1 MSGET
6 SLPQYDLPE
15 VIGEAMSATKM
26 AQFITQAVRET
37 AEGLHASKLVVL
49 SFLTESASYRVG
61 AAYHLDNS
69 GIANRSFSHESF
81 PAGEQALRTGLIR
94 IIPPPLSQLPEVL
107 RPHFEGEVF
116 LIPVMIG
123 ERRLALLLG
132 EGDKKMSL
140 RSPEWQSRAMEIASR
155 NAILIELSRTASAY
169 QNELEIRMA
178 GQTIL
183 SSILEGRPLP
193 EIAEEIVEFVSQ
205 RLKANR
211 IGMFLYKDDSHF
223 QPLALQ
229 NISSQYGEEVSRV
242 STISPYLRR
251 AKLTSKPY
259 HGLNVQE
266 DPEASEEQKQ
276 RFKRENITSILMT
289 PLLLGDALKGTLVL
303 YPDEGR
309 TFTPSELSLL
319 QNFAA
324 QATMAIAITQQ
335 MSQERNDATI
345 EERNRLAR
353 EIHDTVASSLTSI
366 VIQVKTVETALKSG
380 NEALA
385 LTMISEAIQN
395 SAKALNETRRAVY
408 GMIPESVSR
417 QTASQSIEE
426 ESANF
431 ARETGI
437 ETPFIR
443 TGIEVALSADVRLAA
458 LRIAQEALQNAKKHS
473 KAKRVRIGL
482 QFTSE
487 TLILI
492 IEDDGVGF
500 DPAVS
505 RELAVEGGYGLFG
518 MNERAR
524 LLGGDVQIESVPGW
538 GTRIRANL
546 PYKLPETSR
555 HESSRA
561 TSKSPFPPPPSPTE
575 TALSTTPPA
584 SSTERIM
591 PVGKLRVV
599 IADDHLIVRNGIK
612 TALEME
618 GSIQIVGEASDGEQ
632 AFQLTKSLKP
642 DVVLMDLQM
651 PGVDGLEGLKRIHAS
666 TPETPVVILTTFF
679 NETSVA
685 ECLRAGARGYL
696 LKDATPEE
704 IIDALRA
711 AFRGEAHLS
720 HIVSDSLANLAG
732 ASAGKVAVAGVNDR
746 EREVL
751 QLVAQGARNKEI
763 AASLFITVS
772 TVEKH
777 IASLFHKLEAT
788 NRAEL
793 VRSSIA
799 RGLVFPG
806 SQGR

>member
-1 MSGET
+1 MSEET
-6 SLPQYDLPE
+6 SLPKYDLPE
-15 VIGEAMSATKM
+15 VIGEAMSAEKM

-37 AEGLHASKLVVL
+37 AEGLHASKLAVISWL
-49 SFLTESASYRVG
+49 AESVSCRVG
-61 AAYHLDNS
+61 AAYPLENTE
-69 GIANRSFSHESF
+69 IVNLTFAQAEF
-81 PAGEQALRTGLIR
+81 PAAEKALRTGQIG
-94 IIPPPLSQLPEVL
+94 IIPSPFSQLPEVL
-107 RPHFEGEVF
+107 RPYFEGEVF

-132 EGDKKMSL
+132 EGEKGQSF
-140 RSPEWQSRAMEIASR
+140 RSPEWQSRAKEIAARS
-155 NAILIELSRTASAY
+155 AIVIELSRAASAY
-169 QNELEIRMA
+169 QNELEIRTA

-193 EIAEEIVEFVSQ
+193 EIAEEIVEFVSH
-205 RLKANR
+205 RLKAER
-211 IGMFLYKDDSHF
+211 IGMFLYADDSHF
-223 QPLALQ
+223 HPLALQ

-242 STISPYLRR
+242 KAISPYLRR

-259 HGLNVQE
+259 HGLNVQT
-266 DPEASEEQKQ
+266 DPEASEELKR

-289 PLLLGDALKGTLVL
+289 PLLLGDVLKGTLVL

-309 TFTPSELSLL
+309 IFTPSELSLL

-353 EIHDTVASSLTSI
+353 EIHDTVASSLTSV
-366 VIQVKTVETALKSG
+366 VIQVKTAETALKSG
-380 NEALA
+380 NDSLA

-395 SAKALNETRRAVY
+395 SAKALNETRRAVS

-426 ESANF
+426 EAAEF

-443 TGIEVALSADVRLAA
+443 TGTEVALSTDVRLAA
-458 LRIAQEALQNAKKHS
+458 LRIAQEALQNAKKHA

-482 QFTSE
+482 QFTAKN
-487 TLILI
+487 LILI
-492 IEDDGVGF
+492 IEDDGAGF

-505 RELAVEGGYGLFG
+505 REFEAEGGYGLFG

-538 GTRIRANL
+538 GTRIRATL
-546 PYKLPETSR
+546 PYAFPDSPR
-555 HESSRA
+555 HGSA
-561 TSKSPFPPPPSPTE
+561 KSTHDAPLLLPSPPKE
-575 TALSTTPPA
+575 NAINMSPPA
-584 SSTERIM
+584 FSPDRM
-591 PVGKLRVV
+591 PGEKLRVV
-599 IADDHLIVRNGIK
+599 IADDHSIVRNGIK

-618 GSIQIVGEASDGEQ
+618 GSVQIVGEASDGEQ
-632 AFQLTKSLKP
+632 AFEMTKRLKP
-642 DVVLMDLQM
+642 DALLMDLQM
-651 PGVDGLEGLKRIHAS
+651 PGVDGLEGLKRIHAVA
-666 TPETPVVILTTFF
+666 PETPVVILTTFF

-696 LKDATPEE
+696 LKDATPAE
-704 IIDALRA
+704 IVDALRA

-720 HIVSDSLANLAG
+720 HLVSDSLANLSG
-732 ASAGKVAVAGVNDR
+732 ASAGKAAVAGVNDR

-763 AASLFITVS
+763 AAALFITVS

-777 IASLFHKLEAT
+777 IASLFHKLEVT

-793 VRSSIA
+793 VRTSIS

-806 SQGR
+806 MSK